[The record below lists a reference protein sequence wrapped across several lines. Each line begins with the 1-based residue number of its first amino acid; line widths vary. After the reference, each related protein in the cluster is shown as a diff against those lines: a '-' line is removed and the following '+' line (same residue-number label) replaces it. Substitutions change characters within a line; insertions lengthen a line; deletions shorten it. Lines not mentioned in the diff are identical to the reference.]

1 MADTIP
7 DIRITRNAYTDVYA
21 LTGMTWG
28 NSVLVTILLSGTN
41 SLSLTPNTV
50 VRLRVEGIG
59 NWLGVIL
66 DTKMFFNVIIN
77 LHYF

>member
-59 NWLGVIL
+59 N
-66 DTKMFFNVIIN
+66 
-77 LHYF
+77 